1 MTKVRLTREQKAE
14 AYRNLPIAY
23 YESPLKQIGSKLNY
37 YDRAEKKTVIHPVYA
52 VAYREAKRGNR
63 GNVLQKLARW
73 ADNLPTTAVTQTST
87 SSDFTEV
94 QGA

>member
-23 YESPLKQIGSKLNY
+23 IERPLKQIAGKLNY
-37 YDRAEKKTVIHPVYA
+37 YDRKTKKTVISPIYK
-52 VAYREAKRGNR
+52 VAAREAMRGNPH
-63 GNVLQKLARW
+63 NAIQAVARW
-73 ADNLPTTAVTQTST
+73 AMSYTPPAEIEDN
-87 SSDFTEV
+87 TEV